1 MTKQLILK
9 RPGYPAIAVTDLF
22 LDFTGTLS
30 KDGKLIE
37 GVSERLHA
45 LSKLIRITVL
55 TADTFGTVKT
65 ALAGLP
71 VQLKLISCAMEKGA
85 ALAEAGAEKVVAIGN
100 GVNDVEMVR
109 DAALGIAVIGPEGT
123 AGKLLLVADV
133 VVRDILDALDLL
145 LNPRRLAAT
154 IRA

>member
-1 MTKQLILK
+1 MMKPLVLE

-55 TADTFGTVKT
+55 TADTFGT
-65 ALAGLP
+65 ARSELAGLP
-71 VQLKLISCAMEKGA
+71 VELKTISSALDKGA
-85 ALAEAGAEKVVAIGN
+85 AVKQSGPDNVAAIGN
-100 GVNDVEMVR
+100 GVNDVAMVR
-109 DAALGIAVIGPEGT
+109 DAALGIAVIGPEGA
-123 AGKLLLVADV
+123 AGELILVADV
-133 VVRDILDALDLL
+133 VVRDILDGLDLL
-145 LNPRRLAAT
+145 LTPRRFKAT
-154 IRA
+154 LRA